1 MGTLHGGERSEF
13 ERALEGELLADFLV
27 QLQAMHSGVAQVVA
41 KRADQKKAPVDPPV
55 IEATTALLTTY
66 MAGLLAVVERYVLAP
81 QRERAESGGVTH

>member
-1 MGTLHGGERSEF
+1 MGTEQGGERSEL

-27 QLQAMHSGVAQVVA
+27 QLQAIHSGVAEVVD
-41 KRADQKKAPVDPPV
+41 KRARQKKAPVEQPV

-81 QRERAESGGVTH
+81 QRERGESGGVMH